1 MKADGWMSTEDLHD
15 HDGYVE
21 RFDRVV
27 GAIRPGQY
35 GRYRNRLVLK
45 MNSDQYRRKVEEYE
59 DLGRRLG
66 AMMNA
71 GDTIDDT
78 LVTALRA
85 AEIDLVLERSRFLPE
100 FGPRD

>member
-1 MKADGWMSTEDLHD
+1 MTNEELEQYERYLD
-15 HDGYVE
+15 

-35 GRYRNRLVLK
+35 GRFKSRLVMK
-45 MNSDQYRRKVEEYE
+45 MTGEQYRRRVAEYRE
-59 DLGRRLG
+59 LGRQLSDR
-66 AMMNA
+66 MRS

-85 AEIDLVLERSRFLPE
+85 AEADLVLERSHFLPQ
-100 FGPRD
+100 PAR